1 MIKRLS
7 IRNYAI
13 IEEVEVKF
21 SKKLTIITGE
31 TGAGKSI
38 MLGAIGLIMG
48 DRADTRTLK
57 NPHKK
62 CIIEAYFDVLHYNLQ
77 DFFNEN
83 DIDYDTEVVLRREI
97 TPSGKSRAF
106 VNDTPVRLPLIRELS
121 RRMIDL
127 HRQFDTLDLH
137 SEVFQLRMVDAL
149 AGNKDVLDDYQIL
162 FKGFQK
168 NKRQLNKFIQQSDQ
182 NEKELDFLNFQLDE
196 LSSAELDVNEQAELE
211 EELAQLTN
219 AESIKQVLS
228 ASYLQMIEGETA
240 IVDQLSEISNQVAT
254 IKAFHKSLSSL
265 HSKFEGLIYEL
276 EDISKEYNDISENVE
291 FDEERIG
298 EINER
303 LDSIYRLQTKHKVST
318 IAELIEIQTE
328 LEEKVKG
335 FGDLSQ
341 QIVEL
346 EQIIDKQESELREMA
361 AILAEKRHAVTGDFE
376 NKIED
381 LLAQLSMVHA
391 RLKIDIKTLEELN
404 DTGLNAVQFMF
415 SANKGGR
422 LDLIKNVASGGE
434 LSRLTLCTKSLVAD
448 AIPLPTL
455 IFDEIDTGVS
465 GDVAK
470 RMATILRQLSNNH
483 QVISITHTPQIAA
496 KADKHFFVYKEVIGE
511 TTSANVKKLSKEE
524 RIQELAI
531 MLSGN
536 PPSEYAV
543 SNAVDLLD
551 EN

>member
-149 AGNKDVLDDYQIL
+149 AGNKGVLDDYQEL
-162 FKGFQK
+162 FKDFQK
-168 NKRQLNKFIQQSDQ
+168 NKRQLNKFIQQSEQ
-182 NEKELDFLNFQLDE
+182 NEKEMDFLNFQLDE
-196 LSSAELDVNEQAELE
+196 LSNAELDVNEQAELE

-228 ASYLQMIEGETA
+228 ASYLQMIESETA
-240 IVDQLSEISNQVAT
+240 IVDQLSELSNQVAT
-254 IKAFHKSLSSL
+254 IKAFHKSLPNL
-265 HSKFEGLIYEL
+265 HAKFEGLIYEL
-276 EDISKEYNDISENVE
+276 EDIAKEYNDISENVE

-303 LDSIYRLQTKHKVST
+303 LDSIYRLQTKHKVSS
-318 IAELIEIQTE
+318 IGELIEIQTE
-328 LEEKVKG
+328 LEEKVQG
-335 FGDLSQ
+335 FGDLSE

-346 EQIIDKQESELREMA
+346 EQIIDKQEGKLREMA
-361 AILAEKRHAVTGDFE
+361 VILAEKRHAVTSDFE
-376 NKIED
+376 SKIQE

-404 DTGLNAVQFMF
+404 DTGLNSVQFMF

-470 RMATILRQLSNNH
+470 RMAIILRQLSNNH

-543 SNAVDLLD
+543 SNAMDLLD
-551 EN
+551 E

>member
-551 EN
+551 E

>member
-62 CIIEAYFDVLHYNLQ
+62 CVIEAYFDVLHYNLK
-77 DFFNEN
+77 DFFEQN
-83 DIDYDTEVVLRREI
+83 DLDYDTEVVLRREI

-106 VNDTPVRLPLIRELS
+106 VNDTPVRLPLMRELS

-137 SEVFQLRMVDAL
+137 SEAFQLRMVDAL
-149 AGNKDVLDDYQIL
+149 AGNKGVLDDYQEL
-162 FKGFQK
+162 FKDFQK
-168 NKRQLNKFIQQSDQ
+168 NKRQLNKFIQQSEQ
-182 NEKELDFLNFQLDE
+182 NEKEMDFLNFQLDE
-196 LSSAELDVNEQAELE
+196 LSNAELDVNEQAELE

-228 ASYLQMIEGETA
+228 ASYLQMIESETA
-240 IVDQLSEISNQVAT
+240 IVDQLSELSNQVAT
-254 IKAFHKSLSSL
+254 IKAFHKSLPNL
-265 HSKFEGLIYEL
+265 HAKFEGLIYEL
-276 EDISKEYNDISENVE
+276 EDIAKEYNDISENVE

-303 LDSIYRLQTKHKVST
+303 LDSIYRLQTKHKVSS
-318 IAELIEIQTE
+318 IGELIEIQTE
-328 LEEKVKG
+328 LEEKVQG
-335 FGDLSQ
+335 FGDLSE

-346 EQIIDKQESELREMA
+346 EQIIDKQEGKLREMA
-361 AILAEKRHAVTGDFE
+361 VILAEKRHAVTSDFE
-376 NKIED
+376 SKIQE

-404 DTGLNAVQFMF
+404 DTGLNSVQFMF

-470 RMATILRQLSNNH
+470 RMAIILRQLSNNH

-543 SNAVDLLD
+543 SNAMDLLD
-551 EN
+551 E

>member
-62 CIIEAYFDVLHYNLQ
+62 CVIEAYFDVLHYNLK
-77 DFFNEN
+77 DFFEQN
-83 DIDYDTEVVLRREI
+83 DLDYDTEVVLRREI

-106 VNDTPVRLPLIRELS
+106 VNDTPVRLPLMRELS

-137 SEVFQLRMVDAL
+137 SEAFQLRMVDAL
-149 AGNKDVLDDYQIL
+149 AGNKDVLDDYQEL
-162 FKGFQK
+162 FKDFQK
-168 NKRQLNKFIQQSDQ
+168 NKRQLNKFIQQSEQ
-182 NEKELDFLNFQLDE
+182 NEKEMDFLNFQLDE
-196 LSSAELDVNEQAELE
+196 LSNAELDVNEQAELE

-228 ASYLQMIEGETA
+228 ASYLQMIESETA
-240 IVDQLSEISNQVAT
+240 IVDQLSELSNQVAT
-254 IKAFHKSLSSL
+254 IKAFHKSLPNL
-265 HSKFEGLIYEL
+265 HAKFEGLIYEL
-276 EDISKEYNDISENVE
+276 EDIAKEYNDISENVE

-303 LDSIYRLQTKHKVST
+303 LDSIYRLQTKHKVSS
-318 IAELIEIQTE
+318 IGELIEIQTE
-328 LEEKVKG
+328 LEEKVQG
-335 FGDLSQ
+335 FGDLSE

-346 EQIIDKQESELREMA
+346 EQIIDKQEGKLREMA
-361 AILAEKRHAVTGDFE
+361 VILAEKRHAVTSDFE
-376 NKIED
+376 SKIQE

-404 DTGLNAVQFMF
+404 DTGLNSVQFMF

-470 RMATILRQLSNNH
+470 RMAIILRQLSNNH

-543 SNAVDLLD
+543 SNAMDLLD
-551 EN
+551 E